1 MATIRFQMTAR
12 RYTCRYALHRL
23 LALLGVGACAG
34 LLLATSP
41 GARAQ
46 GLGSIEVQ
54 AGSFAT
60 ASTGERLPFWL
71 GANQRGAVDPTS
83 TNAGLRLGAYRP
95 FEESPG
101 LKYAFG
107 ADVLGRASQNGTV
120 AVQELY
126 GRLRYG
132 PAQVTVGRRG
142 RVVGRIDTSLSMGS
156 VTWSQNAPPP
166 TRISASSNGY
176 LPVPGLGDVAA
187 IRGYFAHGWFGD
199 DRFTSGALL
208 HEKSLYLR
216 LLPPSSPVTA
226 HAGLVHHA
234 MWGGESPL
242 RGPQEVS
249 LRQWA
254 NVSFGLN
261 IAGRPT
267 QTQEETDQVD
277 ANHVAMYDFSLDV
290 DLGTAKGRVYRQ
302 FYIED
307 TPGLWFRNVWD
318 GLWGARIQLKDSEA
332 LVHTL
337 LWEHLRM
344 TRQGAQ
350 FDQGEDRGADGYY
363 NHFKYK
369 GGWTYRGRTLGTPLL
384 TPASATPGLSD
395 NLPGVGN
402 NIVVAHHLGVEG
414 NFRSGLSYWVLG
426 TYSRN
431 YGAANKVCGSPR
443 CRSTTSR
450 LIGRQDQWSF
460 RLGVRGPLVEQ
471 YNLRFRAAAA
481 LDTGEFYGERV
492 GLQIGVQWRGLY
504 SIE

>member
-156 VTWSQNAPPP
+156 VTWSQNAPRVVQRLPAGARP
-166 TRISASSNGY
+166 RGRGGDQGLLRARLVWRRPVHIRRASARKVPLPSAS
-176 LPVPGLGDVAA
+176 
-187 IRGYFAHGWFGD
+187 
-199 DRFTSGALL
+199 
-208 HEKSLYLR
+208 
-216 LLPPSSPVTA
+216 
-226 HAGLVHHA
+226 
-234 MWGGESPL
+234 
-242 RGPQEVS
+242 
-249 LRQWA
+249 
-254 NVSFGLN
+254 
-261 IAGRPT
+261 
-267 QTQEETDQVD
+267 
-277 ANHVAMYDFSLDV
+277 
-290 DLGTAKGRVYRQ
+290 
-302 FYIED
+302 
-307 TPGLWFRNVWD
+307 TP
-318 GLWGARIQLKDSEA
+318 E
-332 LVHTL
+332 
-337 LWEHLRM
+337 
-344 TRQGAQ
+344 
-350 FDQGEDRGADGYY
+350 
-363 NHFKYK
+363 
-369 GGWTYRGRTLGTPLL
+369 
-384 TPASATPGLSD
+384 
-395 NLPGVGN
+395 
-402 NIVVAHHLGVEG
+402 
-414 NFRSGLSYWVLG
+414 
-426 TYSRN
+426 
-431 YGAANKVCGSPR
+431 
-443 CRSTTSR
+443 
-450 LIGRQDQWSF
+450 
-460 RLGVRGPLVEQ
+460 
-471 YNLRFRAAAA
+471 
-481 LDTGEFYGERV
+481 
-492 GLQIGVQWRGLY
+492 
-504 SIE
+504 